1 MFNEALISA
10 FTNIPLCVSYKPLF
24 ILLPEYFPFIKSFFI
39 PLFFKSLLYPM
50 TMFFIFFSFTIFLFD
65 LLLYL
70 NNHLRNYYVYNKN
83 FERNEE
89 CQQNSYNEHIDKTL
103 FKGILFAKNKKTL
116 PLN

>member
-1 MFNEALISA
+1 
-10 FTNIPLCVSYKPLF
+10 
-24 ILLPEYFPFIKSFFI
+24 
-39 PLFFKSLLYPM
+39 
-50 TMFFIFFSFTIFLFD
+50 MFFIFFLLLFFLFD

-70 NNHLRNYYVYNKN
+70 NNHLLNYYVYNKN

-89 CQQNSYNEHIDKTL
+89 CQQSSYNEHIDKAL